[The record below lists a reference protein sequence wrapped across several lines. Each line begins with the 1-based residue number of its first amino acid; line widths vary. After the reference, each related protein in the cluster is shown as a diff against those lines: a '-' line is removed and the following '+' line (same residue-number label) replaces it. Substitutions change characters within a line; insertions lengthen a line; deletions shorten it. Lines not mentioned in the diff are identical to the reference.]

1 MTGETAFLLTL
12 GIAVAMGAGFYA
24 RMASGR
30 GLRGT
35 ALWLP
40 PVLAIILGVLFARVF
55 YFLARLDYMLLQ
67 RGWAGLW
74 DLRPQGLA
82 LGGAV
87 IGVLLGGWLGARVVG
102 VTAHRVLDWLS
113 APAAWALLV
122 ARLGEYFVDRG
133 QGAYVR
139 QAAQQFFP
147 LAVKNQW
154 DEWYYAIFMLEA
166 LFALVMVLV
175 ALYGRQAGGARRW
188 QRVLLLLLLTQVFSE
203 SLRAETIK
211 WGFVRVHQL
220 FSAMGIAALM
230 LWWAWKAH
238 RNGRGWCLPE
248 LAVLLI
254 GVGLLI
260 GIEFALDRWQQ
271 TPRWVLYGAMAL
283 VLTGIGLAATRCAR
297 KARLYAVA
305 ED

>member
-1 MTGETAFLLTL
+1 MAGESVYLLTL
-12 GIAVAMGAGFYA
+12 GTAAAMGAGLYT
-24 RMASGR
+24 RMARGR
-30 GLRGT
+30 GLKSA

-40 PVLAIILGVLFARVF
+40 PVLAILLGVLCARVF
-55 YFLARLDYMLLQ
+55 YFLVRVDYLLPTQ
-67 RGWAGLW
+67 GWAGLM
-74 DLRPQGLA
+74 DLRPQGMA

-87 IGVLLGGWLGARVVG
+87 IGVLLGGLLAARLVRVD
-102 VTAHRVLDWLS
+102 VHRVLDWLA
-113 APAAWALLV
+113 APAAWTLLV

-139 QAAQQFFP
+139 KATQQFFP

-166 LFALVMVLV
+166 LFALALVLV
-175 ALYGRQAGGARRW
+175 ALYGREAGGGRRW
-188 QRVLLLLLLTQVFSE
+188 QRVLLLLFLTQVFAE

-220 FSAMGIAALM
+220 FAALGIAALM
-230 LWWAWKAH
+230 LGWARAA
-238 RNGRGWCLPE
+238 RRRGRGSCLPC
-248 LAVLLI
+248 LAVLLA

-271 TPRWVLYGAMAL
+271 TPRWVLYGAMTL
-283 VLTGIGLAATRCAR
+283 VLIGIGAAATRCAA
-297 KARLYAVA
+297 KARTLRS
-305 ED
+305 